1 MIRWSFSLLMLLS
14 FPTMAQQPACGP
26 HEQLVKHLTEKY
38 GERAM
43 FVGSTGE
50 PEKPVTVQF
59 WANRETRTWTIVI
72 AREDGVS
79 CVASSGPPVAR

>member
-1 MIRWSFSLLMLLS
+1 
-14 FPTMAQQPACGP
+14 
-26 HEQLVKHLTEKY
+26 
-38 GERAM
+38 M

-79 CVASSGPPVAR
+79 CVASSGDDLKAAPAPKPAGQNL